1 MALLSPLPSAVSIS
15 YWKSLRYF
23 SVYRL
28 VVASLLLG
36 SAYLRPLSFELVS
49 TTNETFYLG
58 AAAFYWLAAL
68 GAVVLLRFWRRRF
81 NLQLSFQVL
90 LDIVA
95 ITIMMHASG
104 GLRGGLGVVLLVSLA
119 GAGLVGQGRMVLFYA
134 ALATLAILFQQG
146 LLSLERNADPSG
158 FFQAGM
164 LCAGFFASAISAR
177 LLARR
182 VVANEEL
189 ARKRG
194 EALANEVYVSQR
206 VIEEMQDGVLVVTPL
221 GEVRLHNPQAESLL
235 GPISP
240 RALYLDDYSGALD
253 VHFRLWH
260 RGGAGAEAGSLV
272 FQVPRS
278 GKQVHA
284 RLLDTR
290 SSAGDTLI
298 LLEDMDRLRE
308 QAQQMKLAALGRL
321 TANIAHEI
329 RNPLSAINHAGE
341 LLQEEISPQS
351 GDGRLLRII
360 LDNAQ
365 RLERIVRD
373 VLEVGRR
380 DRCHPEAIALNTAL
394 PTYVEEL
401 QLKESVS
408 PAVLKLEPVPP
419 LVLEFDRAHLHQ
431 VLWNLLGN
439 ALRHCRQLPGSV
451 GLAAREAGDGQVELH
466 VWDDG
471 PGIPEPVR
479 EQVFEPFFTT
489 HNKGT
494 GLGLYI
500 ARELCEANGACLEL
514 LESSEGEGAH
524 FRITGRSCRDTGQK

>member
-1 MALLSPLPSAVSIS
+1 MLTPLPPAVSVS

-23 SVYRL
+23 SAYRL
-28 VVASLLLG
+28 VIASLLLG
-36 SAYLRPLSFELVS
+36 SAYLRSWSFELVPA
-49 TTNETFYLG
+49 TNETFYFG
-58 AAAFYWLAAL
+58 AAVFYWLAAL
-68 GAVVLLRFWRRRF
+68 GAVLLLRFRRRRF

-134 ALATLAILFQQG
+134 AVATLAILFQQG
-146 LLSLERNADPSG
+146 LLFLERNADLSV

-240 RALYLDDYSGALD
+240 KALYLDDYSAALD

-260 RGGAGAEAGSLV
+260 RGGGEAGSLV

-278 GKQVHA
+278 GKQVCA
-284 RLLDTR
+284 RLLQTQ

-341 LLQEEISPQS
+341 LLQEEISPHS

-394 PTYVEEL
+394 PTYVEEF
-401 QLKESVS
+401 QLKESVN
-408 PAVLKLEPVPP
+408 PAVLTLEPLPP

-439 ALRHCRQLPGSV
+439 ALRHCQKLPGSV
-451 GLAAREAGDGQVELH
+451 RLAAREADDGQVELH

-471 PGIPEPVR
+471 PGIPELVR

-494 GLGLYI
+494 GLGLYL
-500 ARELCEANGACLEL
+500 ARELCAANGACLEL

-524 FRITGRSCRDTGQK
+524 FRITGRSCRDTSQN